1 MMLTFIR
8 LLLIKILNFG
18 KYSLELCSMVNQKFI
33 EKENKNSI
41 EKLLSFSKE
50 GLSHDLQTID
60 QIDKILWKTVG
71 LSARSVFNVLVVMQ
85 LIYVNSPSHC
95 CFIILILQ

>member
-18 KYSLELCSMVNQKFI
+18 KYALKLCSKVNQKFI
-33 EKENKNSI
+33 EKEKKNSI

-50 GLSHDLQTID
+50 GLFKNFCGVSVH
-60 QIDKILWKTVG
+60 ILPNC
-71 LSARSVFNVLVVMQ
+71 LDVL
-85 LIYVNSPSHC
+85 
-95 CFIILILQ
+95 